1 MTMKRR
7 MMFVGIIVVLITLVM
22 AMGFGCQRKP
32 AVPTEE
38 AAEITAAET
47 TATEQEEL
55 KEEIAGLKQE
65 VEDKDKEIEEM
76 QEKLQKIDSLFTSG
90 AIQNLFSING
100 TVKEISGRNLTLM
113 GYGFANFV
121 VSISQEAKIFTEYIL
136 PEGAPEEEVYG
147 RTYFNDKEIKTGRK
161 EISFEEI
168 KVEDDIYIILN
179 LKPDYTVE
187 GTEVQVHPRDLF
199 NQ

>member
-1 MTMKRR
+1 MVALVALVA
-7 MMFVGIIVVLITLVM
+7 VGIFS
-22 AMGFGCQRKP
+22 FGCQRKP

-38 AAEITAAET
+38 AAETTAAET
-47 TATEQEEL
+47 TAAEQEEL
-55 KEEIAGLKQE
+55 KTEIAGLKQE

-90 AIQNLFSING
+90 AIQNLSING
-100 TVKEISGRNLTLM
+100 TVKEISGRNITLM

-121 VSISQEAKIFTEYIL
+121 VSISQEAKIFTDYIL
-136 PEGAPEEEVYG
+136 PEGASEEEVSG
-147 RTYFNDKEIKTGRK
+147 STRIDNKEYKTGRK
-161 EISFEEI
+161 ELSFEEI
-168 KVEDDIYIILN
+168 KVEDDVYITLT

-187 GTEVQVHPRDLF
+187 GTEVRVQSQDSF

>member
-1 MTMKRR
+1 MKRR
-7 MMFVGIIVVLITLVM
+7 MMFVGIIVVLIALV

-38 AAEITAAET
+38 AAETTAAET
-47 TATEQEEL
+47 TAAEQEEL
-55 KEEIAGLKQE
+55 KTEIAGLKQE

-76 QEKLQKIDSLFTSG
+76 QEKLQNIDSLFTSG
-90 AIQNLFSING
+90 AIQQNLSING
-100 TVKEISGRNLTLM
+100 TVKEISGRSLTIM

-136 PEGAPEEEVYG
+136 PEGAPEEEVWG
-147 RTYFNDKEIKTGRK
+147 SIRTDNKEYKTGRK

-168 KVEDDIYIILN
+168 KIEDYVFISLN
-179 LKPDYTVE
+179 LKSDYTIE
-187 GTEVQVHPRDLF
+187 GIEVQVSPQDLF